1 MFLKEYVTTLLCHPL
16 QVHVAL
22 QRTIHAEYILLKS
35 NQRKVELLLN
45 TEALEEPQIILRQL
59 IHHLQLSLLQAILFL
74 ALITLIT
81 TVYFDQVDII
91 QPILLSV
98 VDGLIDLDLG
108 EIEEL
113 LVSEGVVD
121 DRDVLD
127 DRPHLVAQAIEL
139 LPSSLDPTSRK

>member
-1 MFLKEYVTTLLCHPL
+1 VFLTGHVSTLLCHPL

-45 TEALEEPQIILRQL
+45 AEALEEPQIILRQL
-59 IHHLQLSLLQAILFL
+59 IHHLLLSLLQAILFL
-74 ALITLIT
+74 ALIT
-81 TVYFDQVDII
+81 VYFDQVNII